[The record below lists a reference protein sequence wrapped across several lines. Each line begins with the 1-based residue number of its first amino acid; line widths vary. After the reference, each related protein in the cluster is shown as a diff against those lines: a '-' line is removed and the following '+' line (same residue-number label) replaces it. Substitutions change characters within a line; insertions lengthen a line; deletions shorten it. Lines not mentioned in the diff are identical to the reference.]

1 VFPVHDALEFA
12 LLAFTGV
19 FFVVDPFAAVP
30 IFLAITAGDTPDWR
44 RRTARRAAIAAWVT
58 LVLFALS
65 GGVIFNLLGISVG
78 AFRIAGGV
86 MLFVMALD
94 MMRAQPSRVRTTQ
107 EEQDESIAKDDVA
120 IVPVAIPMLS
130 GPGAIA
136 TVMVFMSRAQWRPL
150 YSVAVLGAI
159 TMTCLLSWLIL
170 RAATMAGRFLTQTM
184 LRVFERVMGLLLT
197 AIAVEFVIGGLR
209 DIWPQLK

>member
-1 VFPVHDALEFA
+1 MHEALEFT
-12 LLAFTGV
+12 LLAFSAV

-30 IFLAITAGDTPDWR
+30 IFLAITANETHDER
-44 RRTARRAAIAAWVT
+44 RRTARRAAMAAFVT
-58 LVLFALS
+58 LTLFALT
-65 GGVIFNLLGISVG
+65 GGVLFNLLGISVG

-107 EEQDESIAKDDVA
+107 EEQEEGMAKQDVA

-136 TVMVFMSRAQWRPL
+136 TVMVFMTRAHWR
-150 YSVAVLGAI
+150 LGQTIGVFLAI
-159 TMTCLLSWLIL
+159 ALTCVLSWVVL
-170 RAATMAGRFLTQTM
+170 RAATMADRFLTRTM
-184 LRVFERVMGLLLT
+184 LHVFERVMGLLLT
-197 AIAVEFVIGGLR
+197 AIAVEFVVGGLR

>member
-1 VFPVHDALEFA
+1 MHEALEFG
-12 LLAFTGV
+12 LLAFSAV

-30 IFLAITAGDTPDWR
+30 IFLAITANETHEER
-44 RRTARRAAIAAWVT
+44 RRTARRAAMAAFVT
-58 LVLFALS
+58 LTLFALT
-65 GGVIFNLLGISVG
+65 GGILFNLLGISVG

-94 MMRAQPSRVRTTQ
+94 MMRAQPSRVRTTYEEQ
-107 EEQDESIAKDDVA
+107 EEGKAKQDVA

-136 TVMVFMSRAQWRPL
+136 TVMVFMTRAHWRAPHTIGVFL
-150 YSVAVLGAI
+150 AI
-159 TMTCLLSWLIL
+159 TLTCVLSWMVL
-170 RAATMAGRFLTQTM
+170 RAATMAERFLTRTM
-184 LRVFERVMGLLLT
+184 LHVLERVMGLLLT

-209 DIWPQLK
+209 DIWPQLR

>member
-1 VFPVHDALEFA
+1 MHEALEFS
-12 LLAFTGV
+12 LLAFSAV

-30 IFLAITAGDTPDWR
+30 IFLAITANETRDER
-44 RRTARRAAIAAWVT
+44 RRTARRAAMAAFVT
-58 LVLFALS
+58 LTLFALT
-65 GGVIFNLLGISVG
+65 GGVLFNLLGISVG

-94 MMRAQPSRVRTTQ
+94 MMRAQPSRVRTTVEEQ
-107 EEQDESIAKDDVA
+107 EEGIAKQDVA

-136 TVMVFMSRAQWRPL
+136 TVMVFMTRAHWRPGQTIGVFL
-150 YSVAVLGAI
+150 AIVL
-159 TMTCLLSWLIL
+159 TCLLSWIVL
-170 RAATMAGRFLTQTM
+170 RAATMADRFLTRTM
-184 LRVFERVMGLLLT
+184 LHVFERVMGLLLT
-197 AIAVEFVIGGLR
+197 AIAVEFVVGGLR